1 MCWVWNVCWFWLG
14 DHNSMKSDIILCKL
28 MTELHHIMAMFTLKI
43 FKSFSLIQYGC
54 NKIDEV
60 KMLLIM
66 IHESHKIAIIIQ
78 IFLCES
84 INESSIFS
92 FIALPQSQGSN
103 TLNFAATEVINIFI
117 LIYIAGNLVLTTE
130 LQM

>member
-1 MCWVWNVCWFWLG
+1 
-14 DHNSMKSDIILCKL
+14 
-28 MTELHHIMAMFTLKI
+28 MAMFTLKI

-60 KMLLIM
+60 KTLLIM

-84 INESSIFS
+84 INESSLFS

-103 TLNFAATEVINIFI
+103 TLNFAATEVIDLYR
-117 LIYIAGNLVLTTE
+117 LIYVAGNLVLTTE

>member
-1 MCWVWNVCWFWLG
+1 
-14 DHNSMKSDIILCKL
+14 MKSDIILCKL
-28 MTELHHIMAMFTLKI
+28 MTELHYIMAMFALKI

-103 TLNFAATEVINIFI
+103 PKLCSHRG
-117 LIYIAGNLVLTTE
+117 Y
-130 LQM
+130 

>member
-1 MCWVWNVCWFWLG
+1 MCQG
-14 DHNSMKSDIILCKL
+14 
-28 MTELHHIMAMFTLKI
+28 
-43 FKSFSLIQYGC
+43 
-54 NKIDEV
+54 
-60 KMLLIM
+60 
-66 IHESHKIAIIIQ
+66 
-78 IFLCES
+78 

-117 LIYIAGNLVLTTE
+117 LIYVAGNLVLTTE

>member
-1 MCWVWNVCWFWLG
+1 
-14 DHNSMKSDIILCKL
+14 
-28 MTELHHIMAMFTLKI
+28 MAMFTLKI

-60 KMLLIM
+60 KTLLIM

-84 INESSIFS
+84 INESSLFS

-103 TLNFAATEVINIFI
+103 LAATEVIDLYR
-117 LIYIAGNLVLTTE
+117 LIYVAGNLVLTTE
-130 LQM
+130 LKT